1 MRFTRRRFVAATA
14 GAASLAAPA
23 TVARAQGAAG
33 AWPERPIEVIVP
45 FPPGGGVDGMARV
58 VLPAVQNHLPGA
70 RFVVVNRA
78 GAGGQIGWEAAFNAA
93 PDGYTLAATSA
104 PAIVTYPI
112 ERQTRYQATRFS
124 FIANVVDDPGG
135 LFVAANSPLRSL
147 ADLVAAAKARPGAV
161 TYGSTGVGS
170 DDHLLVIGFE
180 EVARIP
186 TPMNH
191 APFNGMA
198 PQATAL
204 LGGHIEVGAFNMS
217 EGLALLRD
225 GKIRCL
231 GQAAAQRWSQTPEA
245 PTFREQGFDLISGA
259 QRGIV
264 GPPGLPAPI
273 QQKLE
278 EAFGKALA
286 DPAFRRDAD
295 RLGLPLSPQIGA
307 AYRTG
312 IEKSDRELRAL
323 WQRRPWRES

>member
-1 MRFTRRRFVAATA
+1 MLTRRRLTIATAAT
-14 GAASLAAPA
+14 LATPA
-23 TVARAQGAAG
+23 VLRAQPAG
-33 AWPERPIEVIVP
+33 WPERPIEVIVP
-45 FPPGGGVDGMARV
+45 FPPGGGVDNMTRA

-93 PDGYTLAATSA
+93 PDGYTLTATSS
-104 PAIVTYPI
+104 PAIVTYPL
-112 ERQTRYQATRFS
+112 ERAVRYQVTRFS

-135 LFVAANSPLRSL
+135 LFVAANSSMRTL

-161 TYGSTGVGS
+161 NYGSTGVGS

-180 EVARIP
+180 EVAGLR
-186 TPMNH
+186 PMNH

-231 GQAAAQRWSQTPEA
+231 DAAA
-245 PTFREQGFDLISGA
+245 
-259 QRGIV
+259 
-264 GPPGLPAPI
+264 
-273 QQKLE
+273 
-278 EAFGKALA
+278 
-286 DPAFRRDAD
+286 
-295 RLGLPLSPQIGA
+295 
-307 AYRTG
+307 
-312 IEKSDRELRAL
+312 
-323 WQRRPWRES
+323 

>member
-1 MRFTRRRFVAATA
+1 MLTRRQF
-14 GAASLAAPA
+14 GAAASAAALSAPS
-23 TVARAQGAAG
+23 VLRAQPAG
-33 AWPERPIEVIVP
+33 WPERPIEVIVP
-45 FPPGGGVDGMARV
+45 FPPGGGVDNMTRA
-58 VLPAVQNHLPGA
+58 VLPVVQNHLPGA

-93 PDGYTLAATSA
+93 PDGYTLAATSS
-104 PAIVTYPI
+104 PAMVTYPI
-112 ERQTRYQATRFS
+112 ERTTRYQVTRFS

-135 LFVAANSPLRSL
+135 LFVTAASPMRGL

-161 TYGSTGVGS
+161 NYGSTGVGS

-180 EVARIP
+180 EVAQIR
-186 TPMNH
+186 PMNH

-231 GQAAAQRWSQTPEA
+231 GQAAAQRWSQTPDV

-264 GPPGLPAPI
+264 GPPDLPAPI

-286 DPAFRRDAD
+286 DPGFLRDAE
-295 RLGLPLSPQIGA
+295 RLGLPLNPQIGA
-307 AYRTG
+307 AFKAE
-312 IEKSDRELRAL
+312 IERSDRELRAL
-323 WQRRPWRES
+323 WQRRPWRDA

>member
-1 MRFTRRRFVAATA
+1 MLTRRQF
-14 GAASLAAPA
+14 GAAASAAALSAPS
-23 TVARAQGAAG
+23 VLRAQPAG
-33 AWPERPIEVIVP
+33 WPERPIEVIVP
-45 FPPGGGVDGMARV
+45 FPPGGGVDNMTRA
-58 VLPAVQNHLPGA
+58 VLPVVQNHLPGA

-93 PDGYTLAATSA
+93 PDGYTLAATSS
-104 PAIVTYPI
+104 PAMVTYPI
-112 ERQTRYQATRFS
+112 ERTTRYQVTRFS

-135 LFVAANSPLRSL
+135 LFVTAASPMRGL

-161 TYGSTGVGS
+161 NYGSTGVGS

-180 EVARIP
+180 EVAQIS
-186 TPMNH
+186 PMNH

-231 GQAAAQRWSQTPEA
+231 GQAAAQRWSQTPDV

-286 DPAFRRDAD
+286 DPGFLRDAE
-295 RLGLPLSPQIGA
+295 RLGLPLNPQIGA
-307 AYRTG
+307 AFKAE
-312 IEKSDRELRAL
+312 IERSDRELRAL
-323 WQRRPWRES
+323 WQRRPWRDA